1 MPHADHSLSYRLS
14 CLGRASTLCLAI
26 GLSALAPLQQ
36 AQAEPVFRLQP
47 QTRVKVAIVEWVAST
62 GEYKEWTALNGEY
75 VVSPAGTISVPLVG
89 EVKARDRTPSE
100 LAATIADLLKERTG
114 LSKAPETSVEVVRYP
129 MIYVTG
135 LVDRPSELEFRPG
148 MTVMQA
154 VAMAGGR
161 ERRTNPAGGYSDMEQ
176 IRYTGELNRMELEMM
191 QLAARR
197 ARLRAEFTDS
207 AKIEFPQALKAAD
220 GAAIQQIVRD
230 ESTLFDARLE
240 AMRRQLDSLSELGT
254 LLKNEIDVLDEKTTV
269 QQHQIDISQDELKG
283 VSKLVS
289 DQTVTKSRQT
299 ALERIVAEL
308 QSDKL
313 DLQVAAMRAKQKLSE
328 TERDAVTLQGQRR
341 TEAGR
346 DLQTTEAAI
355 EDLKLKRSTTLQLL
369 QINGASLSR
378 FADMKAMD
386 LEPLEYWITHGGGT
400 EPAVKVTEATLLVP
414 GDVLDVRS
422 ALTAALDKKLLTSV
436 GIEQSQ

>member
-1 MPHADHSLSYRLS
+1 MPHADQSLSYRLS

-207 AKIEFPQALKAAD
+207 TKIEFPQALKAAS

>member
-1 MPHADHSLSYRLS
+1 M
-14 CLGRASTLCLAI
+14 
-26 GLSALAPLQQ
+26 APLQQ

>member
-1 MPHADHSLSYRLS
+1 MPHADHRILHRLS
-14 CLGRASTLCLAI
+14 SLGRVSTLCLAI
-26 GLSALAPLQQ
+26 SLSTLAPLHQ

-47 QTRVKVAIVEWVAST
+47 QTRIKVAIVEWVAST

-89 EVKARDRTPSE
+89 EVKAGDRTPAE
-100 LAATIADLLKERTG
+100 LATKIADLLKERTG

-207 AKIEFPQALKAAD
+207 TKIEFPQALKVAD

-230 ESTLFDARLE
+230 ESTLFDARIE
-240 AMRRQLDSLSELGT
+240 AMRRQLDSLAELGT
-254 LLKNEIDVLDEKTTV
+254 LLKNEIDVLDEKTAV
-269 QQHQIDISQDELKG
+269 QQRQIEIAQDELKG
-283 VSKLVS
+283 ISKLVN

-299 ALERIVAEL
+299 SLERIVAEL

-346 DLQTTEAAI
+346 DLQMTEAAI

-378 FADMKAMD
+378 FADRKAMD
-386 LEPLEYWITHGGGT
+386 LEPLEYWITHGGGNGT
-400 EPAVKVTEATLLVP
+400 AIKVTDATLLDP
-414 GDVLDVRS
+414 GDLLDVRS
-422 ALTAALDKKLLTSV
+422 ALTAALDNKLLTSV

>member
-1 MPHADHSLSYRLS
+1 MPHADHRFLHRLS
-14 CLGRASTLCLAI
+14 SLGRASTLWLAI
-26 GLSALAPLQQ
+26 GLSTLGPLHQ
-36 AQAEPVFRLQP
+36 AHAEPVFRLQP
-47 QTRVKVAIVEWVAST
+47 QTRVKVAIVEWVAAT

-75 VVSPAGTISVPLVG
+75 VISPAGSISVPLIG
-89 EVKARDRTPSE
+89 EVKAKDRTPAE
-100 LAATIADLLKERTG
+100 LATTIADLLKERTG

-197 ARLRAEFTDS
+197 ARLRAEFTDG
-207 AKIEFPQALKAAD
+207 AKIEFPQALKTAN

-240 AMRRQLDSLSELGT
+240 AMRRQLESLAELGT
-254 LLKNEIDVLDEKTTV
+254 LLKNEIDVLEEKTTV

-299 ALERIVAEL
+299 SLERIVAEL

-346 DLQTTEAAI
+346 DLQTTEASI

-386 LEPLEYWITHGGGT
+386 LEPLEYWITHGGT

-422 ALTAALDKKLLTSV
+422 ALTAALDNKLLTSV

>member
-1 MPHADHSLSYRLS
+1 MPHADQSLSYRLS

-207 AKIEFPQALKAAD
+207 TKIEFPQALKAAS

-230 ESTLFDARLE
+230 ESTLFDARFE

>member
-1 MPHADHSLSYRLS
+1 MPHADHRLLRRLS
-14 CLGRASTLCLAI
+14 SLGRASTFCLAI
-26 GLSALAPLQQ
+26 GLSTLAPLCQ
-36 AQAEPVFRLQP
+36 AHAEPVFRLQP
-47 QTRVKVAIVEWVAST
+47 QTRVKVAIVEWVAAT

-89 EVKARDRTPSE
+89 EVKARDRTPAE
-100 LAATIADLLKERTG
+100 LAATIADLLKQRTG

-207 AKIEFPQALKAAD
+207 TKVEFPQALKTSN

-240 AMRRQLDSLSELGT
+240 AMRRQLDSLAELGA
-254 LLKNEIDVLDEKTTV
+254 LLKNEIDVLEEKTTV

-308 QSDKL
+308 QSEKL

-346 DLQTTEAAI
+346 DLQTTEASI

-400 EPAVKVTEATLLVP
+400 DPAVKVSEATLLVP

-422 ALTAALDKKLLTSV
+422 ALTAALDNKLLTSV